1 MPADPLRHL
10 DGELHDLETR
20 GLLRRPPTPLHRA
33 PTSAAGADAPAAEPL
48 VLCSNDYLGYA
59 SDPWPAT
66 SGNPSPAT
74 SGHPSPAT
82 SGHPSPATSGHPSP
96 ATSGHPSPEPAGS
109 GASRLV
115 SGEHPAHASA
125 ERAIAAWLRTG
136 ASLLFSSGYA
146 ANVGTIAALARP
158 GDLVVSDA
166 LNHASIID
174 GCRLSGARV
183 VVVPHG
189 DPAAV
194 ERALAAGR
202 DARCRWVLT
211 ESYFSM
217 DGDSPDLRALRSVCD
232 AHDAA
237 LYVDEAHA
245 VGVFGPEGRGLCAEA
260 GITPDILVG
269 TFGKALGLQ
278 GAFVAGSPTLRLYLW
293 NRARSFVFSTGISP
307 ALAASIE
314 ANVLRA
320 AADERAR
327 ERLHAT
333 VSRLRAG
340 LSALGVPLT
349 PAGRGPVI
357 PWVVGSSTAAV
368 TLSTRLREQGVLV
381 QAIRPPTVPPDTAR
395 LRITATARLTE
406 RDIDRALQAFEQVLG

>member
-1 MPADPLRHL
+1 MPPDPLRHL

-20 GLLRRPPTPLHRA
+20 GLLRRPPTPVAR
-33 PTSAAGADAPAAEPL
+33 PPSSGPAGAPDAPAADPL
-48 VLCSNDYLGYA
+48 LLCSNDYLGYA

-66 SGNPSPAT
+66 SGSPSLAT
-74 SGHPSPAT
+74 SGNPSLAT
-82 SGHPSPATSGHPSP
+82 SGSPSPTTSGSPSY
-96 ATSGHPSPEPAGS
+96 EPAGS

-189 DPAAV
+189 DPTAV
-194 ERALAAGR
+194 DRALSAGR

-217 DGDSPDLRALRSVCD
+217 DGDTPDLRALRSLCD

-245 VGVFGPEGRGLCAEA
+245 VGVFGPQGRGLCAEA
-260 GITPDILVG
+260 GVTPDVLVG

-307 ALAASIE
+307 ALAARIE
-314 ANVLRA
+314 ANVTRA
-320 AADERAR
+320 AADDRAR
-327 ERLHAT
+327 DRLHAT
-333 VSRLRAG
+333 TRRLRAS
-340 LSALGVPLT
+340 LIALGIPLPPT
-349 PAGRGPVI
+349 GRGPVI
-357 PWVVGSSTAAV
+357 PWVVGGSTAAV

-395 LRITATARLTE
+395 LRITATARLSE
-406 RDIDRALQAFEQVLG
+406 ADIDRALHAFARVLG

>member
-1 MPADPLRHL
+1 MPPDPLRHL

-20 GLLRRPPTPLHRA
+20 GLLRRPPTPVHA
-33 PTSAAGADAPAAEPL
+33 PSSAPDAPAAEPL
-48 VLCSNDYLGYA
+48 LLCSNDYLGYA

-66 SGNPSPAT
+66 SSN
-74 SGHPSPAT
+74 
-82 SGHPSPATSGHPSP
+82 
-96 ATSGHPSPEPAGS
+96 PSPEPAGS

-146 ANVGTIAALARP
+146 ANLGAIACPRLPRRPRSSPTPSTTPPSSTAAASPAPASSSSPTATPPRSSARSP
-158 GDLVVSDA
+158 
-166 LNHASIID
+166 
-174 GCRLSGARV
+174 
-183 VVVPHG
+183 
-189 DPAAV
+189 PAATP
-194 ERALAAGR
+194 
-202 DARCRWVLT
+202 ARRWVVT

-217 DGDSPDLRALRSVCD
+217 DGDSPDLAALRAACD

-245 VGVFGPEGRGLCAEA
+245 LGVFGAGGRGLCAEA
-260 GITPDILVG
+260 GITPDVLVG

-307 ALAASIE
+307 ALAACIE
-314 ANVLRA
+314 ANVTRA

-333 VSRLRAG
+333 VRRLRAG
-340 LSALGVPLT
+340 LSALGIPL
-349 PAGRGPVI
+349 PPNGRGPVI

-381 QAIRPPTVPPDTAR
+381 QAIRPPTVPADTAR
-395 LRITATARLTE
+395 LRITATARLSET
-406 RDIDRALQAFEQVLG
+406 DIDRALHAFARVLG